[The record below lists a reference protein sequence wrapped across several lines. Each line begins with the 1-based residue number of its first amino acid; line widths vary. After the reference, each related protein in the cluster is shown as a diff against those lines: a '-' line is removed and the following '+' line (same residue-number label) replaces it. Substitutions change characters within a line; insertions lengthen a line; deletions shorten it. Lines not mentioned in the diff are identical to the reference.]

1 MNGCWIKGTSKK
13 EREWEYIKTN
23 EFLNLFLFLGMD
35 IGYNEIQP
43 FFLLASITYTRSIA
57 CDYNNVCAYIL
68 YVFYSLKK

>member
-13 EREWEYIKTN
+13 KREWEYIKTN

-43 FFLLASITYTRSIA
+43 FFLLVFHIPEVLCVIIITRVLTFCMYF
-57 CDYNNVCAYIL
+57 IL
-68 YVFYSLKK
+68 